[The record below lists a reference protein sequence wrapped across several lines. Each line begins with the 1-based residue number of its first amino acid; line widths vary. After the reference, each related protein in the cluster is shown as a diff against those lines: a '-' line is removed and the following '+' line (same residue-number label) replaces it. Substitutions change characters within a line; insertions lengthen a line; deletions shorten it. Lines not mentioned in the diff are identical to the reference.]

1 MASSSSSA
9 HFTWLAS
16 IGCVLALQFP
26 QAASAADPPAT
37 TTPSFDARRALPLFP
52 GNSWRDGY
60 FVEHSGVSDFGFQ
73 VRTTG
78 VYGRNPLGITDE
90 EAQKYTKIE
99 NRFTLHLAAMI
110 SIASWVELGL
120 AMPFVLYQDSSGFNL
135 SRAAIGDL
143 RIVGK
148 VNLHLPD
155 KSPIQAALS
164 MGVGFQTAQIDSGLG
179 AGQISVYPR
188 LILDA
193 PKLLSKRLHI
203 AANVGAIVAGSSIPC
218 AEGGTSAQ
226 PAQLINPLG
235 TLDTPG
241 TGSTV
246 DPNTQPCTKLALG
259 LGNHI
264 LYGAGISM
272 AISQDNGLYINTELL
287 GSFSLGLNEETRAPL
302 FWDVGLRRSK
312 SNGTYFAVAYGIGL
326 TSGSPSHTVIAGLG
340 LNWES
345 KPPDKKK
352 EGPSIRVDINL
363 TGLPSGA
370 SAMIPSVDGPGIPI
384 GGSVSSAG
392 PDKGSGKPGDKPAA
406 GGGAPSSGGGAAKT
420 TQTTPTTTSADVP
433 VPDGLIPPAPKKAK

>member
-1 MASSSSSA
+1 MASSSTRVR
-9 HFTWLAS
+9 FDL
-16 IGCVLALQFP
+16 I
-26 QAASAADPPAT
+26 ASAACALALLGPATAYADTTTT
-37 TTPSFDARRALPLFP
+37 TTPTFDARRAMPLFP

-78 VYGRNPLGITDE
+78 VYGRNPLGITDDE
-90 EAQKYTKIE
+90 VMKYAKIE
-99 NRFTLHLAAMI
+99 NRFTLHVAALV

-135 SRAAIGDL
+135 SRSAVGDL
-143 RIVGK
+143 RLIGK

-164 MGVGFQTAQIDSGLG
+164 VGVGFQTAQIDSGLG
-179 AGQISVYPR
+179 AGQVSGYPR

-193 PKLLSKRLHI
+193 PGLLQKRLHI
-203 AANVGAIVAGSSIPC
+203 AANVGAVIAGSNIPC
-218 AEGGTSAQ
+218 ADGSSTTTQ
-226 PAQLINPLG
+226 PAMLLNPLG

-241 TGSTV
+241 TGATA
-246 DPNTQPCTKLALG
+246 DPNATPCTKLALG

-272 AISQDNGLYINTELL
+272 AISQDNGLYINTELIGSFAL
-287 GSFSLGLNEETRAPL
+287 GSTDETRAPL
-302 FWDVGLRRSK
+302 FWDIGLRRSK
-312 SNGTYFAVAYGIGL
+312 SNGTYFSVAYGIGL
-326 TSGSPSHTVIAGLG
+326 TAGSPSHTVIAGLG

-352 EGPSIRVDINL
+352 DGPAIKIDINL
-363 TGLPSGA
+363 SGLPSGA

-384 GGSVSSAG
+384 GGAAPG
-392 PDKGSGKPGDKPAA
+392 GDKGGGDKGGGKPGGGGDKP
-406 GGGAPSSGGGAAKT
+406 SGGGEPKSVKA
-420 TQTTPTTTSADVP
+420 SASSGSVDIP
-433 VPDGLIPPAPKKAK
+433 VPDGLIPKEDKKAK